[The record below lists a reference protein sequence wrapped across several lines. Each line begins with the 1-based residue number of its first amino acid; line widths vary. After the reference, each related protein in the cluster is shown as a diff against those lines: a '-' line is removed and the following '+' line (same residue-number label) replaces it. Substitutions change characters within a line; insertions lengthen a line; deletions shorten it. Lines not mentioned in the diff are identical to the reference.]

1 MTTFAIQSI
10 ILALGVWIYQCR
22 IVAILLQPLFCL
34 NNLGAVLVIAVF
46 RFNTIGMLASYSMS
60 PAKYETV
67 DGVPT
72 LSDERTYVD
81 DGKQLQA
88 LWIISLI
95 FVIAQCL
102 LGCFSAAPP
111 TQDKL
116 RKDGL
121 FIDDAGDLI
130 DKSAG

>member
-1 MTTFAIQSI
+1 
-10 ILALGVWIYQCR
+10 
-22 IVAILLQPLFCL
+22 
-34 NNLGAVLVIAVF
+34 
-46 RFNTIGMLASYSMS
+46 MLASYSMT